1 MKTRKMK
8 RTTIYGLYA
17 ALACLALPSCS
28 KFLEVEPNE
37 VLVKEQMYRNIYDA
51 DAAVIG
57 IYGKLL
63 SLAEQHVL
71 WNELRADLLTVTN
84 RANPYLKEINTNDVG
99 AISVDNPY
107 ANPRKFYEVILNCN
121 YVLTNFQVMRAENK
135 FTPEEYNQRYSDIM
149 AVRSWVYLQL
159 GVHFGRVPY
168 ITDPLEDT
176 DAV

>member
-17 ALACLALPSCS
+17 ALACLAFPSCS
-28 KFLEVEPNE
+28 KFLEVEPEE

-71 WNELRADLLTVTN
+71 WNELRADLLTVTKDRKSTRLN
-84 RANPYLKEINTNDVG
+84 SSHVK
-99 AISVDNPY
+99 ISY
-107 ANPRKFYEVILNCN
+107 
-121 YVLTNFQVMRAENK
+121 
-135 FTPEEYNQRYSDIM
+135 
-149 AVRSWVYLQL
+149 
-159 GVHFGRVPY
+159 
-168 ITDPLEDT
+168 
-176 DAV
+176 